1 MASVH
6 SIIFAPSANDNDAV
20 VGAANTTIST
30 IANKPSTSPSPT
42 PPSVAG
48 TATIAMI
55 QPP

>member
-20 VGAANTTIST
+20 VGAANTTIAT
-30 IANKPSTSPSPT
+30 IANEPSTSPSPT
-42 PPSVAG
+42 PPSVSG